1 MTRHCIECIKDPT
14 KKPKTATFNF
24 ADKPPMYCK
33 THMDEGMVNTKD
45 PVCTGDAKHGKP
57 SYNFPG
63 EKAKYCQKCKEPGMI
78 NVASKMCADCKKKKP
93 SFNVAGKSAKYCFDC
108 AQQYE
113 NMVNVNNKK
122 CAHILENG
130 KYCEHAPHFNLPGK
144 KGGIYCSTHKPDGYV
159 DVIHPVCPLQ
169 TSLEKCAAPA
179 YNFKG
184 LKPIY
189 CSRHAQPG
197 MVDVKHPL
205 CKLCDYVYIQE
216 SNGYE
221 NMCVSCYAFTY
232 PNKEIVTNFLVKER
246 FIVNYL
252 KDKYSK
258 YTWTHNKTISSCIKY
273 RPDLLLDL
281 GTHVVIIE
289 IDEHQHNTNLYKE
302 CDLKRTMDIL
312 AEIARPVI
320 MLRINPDN
328 YVDKK
333 KKHKS
338 MFKKSGKKL
347 VVDNVVWNER
357 RIVIDETFTKCID
370 VPTELLMHVE
380 LFFDC

>member
-1 MTRHCIECIKDPT
+1 
-14 KKPKTATFNF
+14 
-24 ADKPPMYCK
+24 
-33 THMDEGMVNTKD
+33 
-45 PVCTGDAKHGKP
+45 
-57 SYNFPG
+57 
-63 EKAKYCQKCKEPGMI
+63 
-78 NVASKMCADCKKKKP
+78 
-93 SFNVAGKSAKYCFDC
+93 
-108 AQQYE
+108 
-113 NMVNVNNKK
+113 
-122 CAHILENG
+122 
-130 KYCEHAPHFNLPGK
+130 
-144 KGGIYCSTHKPDGYV
+144 
-159 DVIHPVCPLQ
+159 
-169 TSLEKCAAPA
+169 
-179 YNFKG
+179 
-184 LKPIY
+184 
-189 CSRHAQPG
+189 

-221 NMCVSCYAFTY
+221 DMCVSCYAFTY

-328 YVDKK
+328 YVDKDKK

-347 VVDNVVWNER
+347 VIDNAVWKER
-357 RIVIDETFTKCID
+357 QVVIDETFAKCID
-370 VPTELLMHVE
+370 VPTELLTHIE